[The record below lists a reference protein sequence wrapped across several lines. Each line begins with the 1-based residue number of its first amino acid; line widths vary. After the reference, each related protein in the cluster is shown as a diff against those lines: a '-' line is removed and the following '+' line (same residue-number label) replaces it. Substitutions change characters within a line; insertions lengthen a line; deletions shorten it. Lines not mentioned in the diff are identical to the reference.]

1 VISSFLQ
8 DQISPFKLGPPTHF
22 VKKWIDYSSK
32 YGLGYKMSD
41 HSVGMAINKE
51 AQSRWQDK
59 QARSNY
65 MLESFED
72 AGLGLSRAD
81 IA

>member
-1 VISSFLQ
+1 
-8 DQISPFKLGPPTHF
+8 
-22 VKKWIDYSSK
+22 
-32 YGLGYKMSD
+32 MSD